1 MILKERIAQ
10 DLNEALKA
18 RDDRKLS
25 ALRLLRTEI
34 KKREV
39 SGQKRELPEAEVLE
53 AISTLVK
60 QRRESIRLF
69 REGQRQDLVEKEEEE
84 LQILLAYL
92 PQPFSQTEVEALIDQ
107 VIGETHATG
116 PRDHGKVMKVVM
128 TRVAGRAEGKAITEI
143 VKQKL
148 SKLAS

>member
-1 MILKERIAQ
+1 MLKERISKNF
-10 DLNEALKA
+10 NEALKA
-18 RDDRKLS
+18 RDDRQLS

-34 KKREV
+34 KRREV
-39 SGQKRELPEAEVLE
+39 SGQKKELSDAEVLE

-69 REGQRQDLVEKEEEE
+69 REGHRPDLAEKEEEE
-84 LQILLAYL
+84 LQILLSYL
-92 PQPFSQTEVEALIDQ
+92 PQPFSQTEIEALIDQ
-107 VIGETHATG
+107 VIGETQATG
-116 PRDHGKVMKVVM
+116 PRDHGKVMKAVM
-128 TRVAGRAEGKAITEI
+128 TRVAGRAEGKAVSDI

>member
-1 MILKERIAQ
+1 MLKEQIAK
-10 DLNEALKA
+10 DLTEALKA

-25 ALRLLRTEI
+25 ALRLLRTEV

-39 SGQKRELPEAEVLE
+39 SGQKKELSDAEVRE

-69 REGQRQDLVEKEEEE
+69 REGQRQDLVEKEEKE
-84 LQILLAYL
+84 LEILLSYL
-92 PQPFSQTEVEALIDQ
+92 PQAFSQTEIEAIIDQ
-107 VIGETHATG
+107 VIGETQAAG
-116 PRDHGKVMKVVM
+116 PQDHGKVMKAVM
-128 TRVAGRAEGKAITEI
+128 PKIAGRAEGKAVSES

>member
-1 MILKERIAQ
+1 MLKEQIAR
-10 DLNEALKA
+10 DLNEGLKA

-39 SGQKRELPEAEVLE
+39 SGQKKELSDAEVME

-69 REGQRQDLVEKEEEE
+69 REGQRQDLVEKEEGE
-84 LQILLAYL
+84 LQILLSYL
-92 PQPFSQTEVEALIDQ
+92 PAPLSQTEIEALIDQ
-107 VIGETHATG
+107 VIGETQATG
-116 PRDHGKVMKVVM
+116 PKDHGKVMKTVM
-128 TRVAGRAEGKAITEI
+128 TRVAGKAEGKAVSEI

-148 SKLAS
+148 SKLTS